1 MTSQLSING
10 GNFASSGEQ
19 FKKEVTALPVILQPN
34 AMKNSNSIGEPYKQS
49 SRKGGSN
56 TFGGTSRSM
65 SVVHPE
71 GQGRKAIREGLD
83 MLEAKFI
90 QKDSL

>member
-1 MTSQLSING
+1 
-10 GNFASSGEQ
+10 
-19 FKKEVTALPVILQPN
+19 
-34 AMKNSNSIGEPYKQS
+34 
-49 SRKGGSN
+49 
-56 TFGGTSRSM
+56 M

-83 MLEAKFI
+83 MLEAKFL